1 MKPADIEKLVSL
13 SRPSLAP
20 DGSFAVVA
28 SSRPDLRANRNV
40 GQLWRIELTSR
51 GEGTGPEPAASAS
64 VAGRAG
70 VEEAGIRRLTRG
82 IADASPRLSPD
93 GSLIAFLRPDDR
105 GRPQLHL
112 VEATGG
118 EPLALTDQ
126 PLGVGEFTW
135 SPDGTRLAFLARVP
149 EPGRYGTVEGLGA
162 EAESPRRI
170 TGIRWHA
177 NGLGYS
183 LDRPAHVFLI
193 DVPDPGREP
202 SYPAAPAPAGPDA
215 SAPATS
221 TSTPEAAL
229 PSPRALTTGGAEYSS
244 LAFTADGEHVL
255 TARQEFE
262 RHARDLRSQLL
273 ALPVPPRGAD
283 AAAGESIVL
292 DRDAGL
298 SIEEIAVADDGAIV
312 LRAHQPGPAGR
323 DFVAPDVALWLL
335 AGLGAEPRRLHDPE
349 RLDVG
354 TPGGPVLPV
363 GDDALVPV
371 LSRGRIHLM
380 RITRDGTA
388 QAVLGGDVEVTGAD
402 AVRTSSGVRV
412 LASAATPESAG
423 ELLLLDLPAHAPETG
438 ESAAGS
444 APELGGAAA
453 ATASSAEAGARISID
468 EEHVRVLTDFGA
480 ALRQSG
486 LVTPR
491 ELVIDGRDG
500 YPVHGWLAVPEGEGP
515 HPVILMI
522 HGGPYHAYGIHVFDE
537 VQTLVDAGYAVA
549 YCNPRGSAGYGRA
562 HGRSIRQAMGT
573 VDYHDVLDFLD
584 GALEAEPRL
593 DRDRQG
599 IMGGSYG
606 GYLTAW
612 TIAHEHRFAGAIV
625 ERGFLDPASFQGTSD
640 IGSFFG
646 DEYVGT
652 DPADI
657 ARQSPFAV
665 AHQVRTPT
673 LVMHSELDFR
683 CPLEQ
688 ATRYYTALKRSGA
701 EAELLVF
708 PGEDHELTRSGQ
720 PRHRLERFEAVLD
733 WWERYLRPEHHR
745 R

>member
-1 MKPADIEKLVSL
+1 MKPADIEKLVTL

-40 GQLWRIELTSR
+40 GQLWRIELRSP
-51 GEGTGPEPAASAS
+51 GEGAGSEPAAPA
-64 VAGRAG
+64 VPPGAPADRPGADGTG
-70 VEEAGIRRLTRG
+70 VRRLTRG

-93 GSLIAFLRPDDR
+93 GSLIAFLRPDGR

-112 VEATGG
+112 VEAAGG

-183 LDRPAHVFLI
+183 LDRPAHVFLV
-193 DVPDPGREP
+193 DVPDPGCEP
-202 SYPAAPAPAGPDA
+202 SYPAAPAPARPD
-215 SAPATS
+215 APATS
-221 TSTPEAAL
+221 TPDAAL
-229 PSPRALTTGGAEYSS
+229 PSPRALTTGGAEHSS
-244 LAFTADGEHVL
+244 LAFTADGQHVL

-262 RHARDLRSQLL
+262 RHARDLRSQLI
-273 ALPVPPRGAD
+273 ALPVPAPGAD
-283 AAAGESIVL
+283 AAAGESVVL
-292 DRDAGL
+292 GRDAGL

-312 LRAHQPGPAGR
+312 LRAHQPGPSGR

-335 AGLGAEPRRLHDPE
+335 ADLGAEPRRLNDPE
-349 RLDVG
+349 HLDAG
-354 TPGGPVLPV
+354 TPGGPVLPA
-363 GDDALVPV
+363 DDDVLVPV

-380 RITRDGTA
+380 RITRDGVVRT
-388 QAVLGGDVEVTGAD
+388 VLGGDVEVTGAD
-402 AVRTSSGVRV
+402 GVRTASGVRV

-423 ELLLLDLPAHAPETG
+423 ELLLLDLPAAAPEPG
-438 ESAAGS
+438 EGAAGD
-444 APELGGAAA
+444 APEPGGAAA
-453 ATASSAEAGARISID
+453 ATAGSGIADARTSTG
-468 EEHVRVLTDFGA
+468 EERARVLTDFGA

-486 LVTPR
+486 VVAPR
-491 ELVIDGRDG
+491 ELVVDGRDG
-500 YPVHGWLAVPEGEGP
+500 YPVHGWLAMPEGEGS

-537 VQTLVDAGYAVA
+537 VQTLVGAGYAVA

-584 GALEAEPRL
+584 GALDAEPRL
-593 DRDRQG
+593 DRGRQG

-688 ATRYYTALKRSGA
+688 ATRYYTALKRA
-701 EAELLVF
+701 AVETELLVF

-733 WWERYLRPEHHR
+733 WWERYLR
-745 R
+745 